1 MAENAVL
8 DQKQTVSYPGKPQTL
23 PMEEALEQVRR
34 DSRQDP
40 EVYLDET
47 VVPHGGE

>member
-1 MAENAVL
+1 MAENLVL
-8 DQKQTVSYPGKPQTL
+8 DQKQTVSHPGTPQTL

-34 DSRQDP
+34 DSRQDA
-40 EVYLDET
+40 EEYLDET